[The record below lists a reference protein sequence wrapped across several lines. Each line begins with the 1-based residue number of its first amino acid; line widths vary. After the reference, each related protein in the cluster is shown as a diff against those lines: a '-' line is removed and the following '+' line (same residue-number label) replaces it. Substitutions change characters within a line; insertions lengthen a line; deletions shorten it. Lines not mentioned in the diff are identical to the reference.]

1 MPPQRVALPEVFPE
15 LQAAMERR
23 VRQLSDELSAA
34 YQMIIELQDSM
45 RALESKRS
53 DELSAACQKIIEL
66 QNCKRTEAS
75 MLAFLQD
82 AISASH
88 SHDSN
93 RLIASAMAD
102 LHQKIIATL

>member
-1 MPPQRVALPEVFPE
+1 MAYHVPKNFGLLATLAMPPQRVVLPEVFPE
-15 LQAAMERR
+15 LQSSMEGR
-23 VRQLSDELSAA
+23 VRQL
-34 YQMIIELQDSM
+34 
-45 RALESKRS
+45 S

-66 QNCKRTEAS
+66 QDCKRTEAS

-102 LHQKIIATL
+102 LQQKIIATL

>member
-1 MPPQRVALPEVFPE
+1 MDIHSWELQSPLAAAGTGIGRGLHAEAVMAAAASRAE
-15 LQAAMERR
+15 LQAATERR

-34 YQMIIELQDSM
+34 YQKTIELQD
-45 RALESKRS
+45 
-53 DELSAACQKIIEL
+53 
-66 QNCKRTEAS
+66 CKRTEAS
-75 MLAFLQD
+75 MLEFLQD